1 MILKK
6 ADLEGSLAV
15 LHSEQAA
22 SLTPSRYILLVE
34 SGPID
39 TTESVLW
46 PNRERRTCARTIVE
60 TSRYCIGLQLFV
72 QLAPNTKVTLLS
84 GLVWLRG
91 TPLVT
96 GTNTSRT

>member
-1 MILKK
+1 MHKDIKK

-46 PNRERRTCARTIVE
+46 PNRERRTCTRTNVE

-72 QLAPNTKVTLLS
+72 QLAPNTTVGDAVIRT
-84 GLVWLRG
+84 GLAKRNSSSNG
-91 TPLVT
+91 DKY
-96 GTNTSRT
+96 